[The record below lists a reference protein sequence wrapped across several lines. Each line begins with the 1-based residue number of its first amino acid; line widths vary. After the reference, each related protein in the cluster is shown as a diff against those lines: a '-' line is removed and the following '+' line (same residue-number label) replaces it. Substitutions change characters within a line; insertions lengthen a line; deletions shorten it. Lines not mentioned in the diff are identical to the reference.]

1 MVFRASFCD
10 PFNPTIIELGD
21 IAESQ
26 IVHIFDKVPWVD
38 YLTQMQTRGENEIH
52 FSLSLEIENKATRC
66 GLTVSAVGN
75 PEKYEFYVF
84 YKRPKKAA
92 RFFGLT
98 SRMNNNY
105 LTDAEGLT
113 E

>member
-26 IVHIFDKVPWVD
+26 IMHTFDKVPYVD
-38 YLTQMQTRGENEIH
+38 YLIKMQTRGENKIH
-52 FSLSLEIENKATRC
+52 FSPSLEIENKATRS

-84 YKRPKKAA
+84 YKRPKKVA

-105 LTDAEGLT
+105 LADAECLT

>member
-10 PFNPTIIELGD
+10 QFNPAIIELGD
-21 IAESQ
+21 IAKSQ
-26 IVHIFDKVPWVD
+26 IMHTFNKVPYVD
-38 YLTQMQTRGENEIH
+38 YLIKMQTRGENKIH
-52 FSLSLEIENKATRC
+52 FLPSLEIENKATRS

-84 YKRPKKAA
+84 YKRPKKIAC
-92 RFFGLT
+92 FSGLI
-98 SRMNNNY
+98 SPMNNNY

>member
-1 MVFRASFCD
+1 MVLRASFCD

-26 IVHIFDKVPWVD
+26 IMHTFDKVPWVD
-38 YLTQMQTRGENEIH
+38 YLTQMQTRGENEIY
-52 FSLSLEIENKATRC
+52 FSPSLGIENKATRS
-66 GLTVSAVGN
+66 GQTISVVGN
-75 PEKYEFYVF
+75 PEKYECCVF
-84 YKRPKKAA
+84 YKRPKKVA

-98 SRMNNNY
+98 SRMNNNC
-105 LTDAEGLT
+105 LTDAEGLA

>member
-1 MVFRASFCD
+1 MH
-10 PFNPTIIELGD
+10 T
-21 IAESQ
+21 
-26 IVHIFDKVPWVD
+26 FDKVPWVD

-52 FSLSLEIENKATRC
+52 FSPSLEIENKATRS
-66 GLTVSAVGN
+66 GLTISVFGE

-84 YKRPKKAA
+84 YKRPKKVA

-105 LTDAEGLT
+105 LTDAAGLT
-113 E
+113 HQDARDCLQALLDGNDAWLDQIIKS